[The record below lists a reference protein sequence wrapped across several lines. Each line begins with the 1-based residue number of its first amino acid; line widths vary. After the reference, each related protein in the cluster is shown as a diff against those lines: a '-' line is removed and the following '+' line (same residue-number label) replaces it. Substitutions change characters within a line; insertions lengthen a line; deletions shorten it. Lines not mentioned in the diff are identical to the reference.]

1 MIILDEQLNKLFWNV
16 DIEELKAGYVDE
28 DEVYKCLICE
38 EKFEKGRIYQ
48 EDSKLYDAEKAC
60 KIHISKQHGSM
71 LKYLI
76 NINSKFTGISE
87 VQKEIITLMAEG
99 ISDKEMA
106 KKLGVAQSTIRNHR
120 YKLREKE
127 KQARLFLTMMDL
139 LSDSTKKKITRLD
152 DTEIC
157 DAPKTAAQVDDRFNI
172 TEKER
177 EAVIKAYFTENG
189 AIKNFPSKEKK
200 KIIVLAHIV
209 NNFKSGVIYSEK
221 DINKILKRI
230 YEDYA
235 TIRRAMIEYG
245 FLDRTD
251 DCKKYWVKE

>member
-1 MIILDEQLNKLFWNV
+1 MFYMGKDLFWNA
-16 DIEELKAGYVDE
+16 DLEELKKGYVE
-28 DEVYKCLICE
+28 EENTYKCLICE
-38 EKFEKGRIYQ
+38 EEFEKGRIYNLN
-48 EDSKLYDAEKAC
+48 SKLYDAEKAC
-60 KIHISKQHGSM
+60 KIHLEEKHESM

-76 NINSKFTGISE
+76 NMNSKFTGISE
-87 VQKEIITLMAEG
+87 VQKEIITFMAEG

-106 KKLGVAQSTIRNHR
+106 KSLGVAPSTIRNHR

-139 LSDSTKKKITRLD
+139 LSNNTKQKITKLE

-157 DAPKTAAQVDDRFNI
+157 DAHKTAAQIDDRFNI
-172 TEKER
+172 TEKEI
-177 EAVIKAYFTENG
+177 EAVRKAYFTESG

-200 KIIVLAHIV
+200 KIIVLRLIV
-209 NNFKSGVIYSEK
+209 TNFKVGIMYSEPE
-221 DINKILKRI
+221 INKVLKRI
-230 YEDYA
+230 YEDYV

-245 FLDRTD
+245 FLERSN